1 MDADD
6 QLEINFSIP
15 QGQLTWQSNYVGF
28 SAWAPWTQAA
38 SGAAGRAN
46 VGFCSASTLCPN
58 KNVHILLFF
67 EYFSQKSANF
77 YNVWRTH
84 VVGSLTV
91 SAIFAFLKF
100 HLS

>member
-6 QLEINFSIP
+6 QPEINFSIP

-46 VGFCSASTLCPN
+46 VGFCPASTLCSN

-67 EYFSQKSANF
+67 LNISVKNLPIFTMFGA
-77 YNVWRTH
+77 H
-84 VVGSLTV
+84 MCLTV
-91 SAIFAFLKF
+91 
-100 HLS
+100 